1 MDLPASPPQPHAP
14 LPSPSNETLIPRSAR
29 PVGTSA
35 RRVSSGSAANPSAG
49 NASIR
54 RRIWRVAVDALD
66 RPREAESGSTAPLS
80 SGPTGSLALMV
91 HAKSL
96 AVFEV
101 SSCST
106 MSASRSPRLPHPG
119 SPLTMRGLPRSPIS
133 SRWMSWTMS
142 SSP

>member
-35 RRVSSGSAANPSAG
+35 RRVSLGSAASPSAG

-80 SGPTGSLALMV
+80 SGPTGSLAFLV
-91 HAKSL
+91 HVKSL
-96 AVFEV
+96 AVFAG

-106 MSASRSPRLPHPG
+106 MSASLSPKLPRPG
-119 SPLTMRGLPRSPIS
+119 SLLTMQGLPRSPTS
-133 SRWMSWTMS
+133 SRWTPWTMS
-142 SSP
+142 SSL